1 MIRAIQRFLITLI
14 LIAVVLFLL
23 FEAFF
28 YYRSL
33 DKYPTGMTIADVPV
47 AGMVRDEAATAL
59 IEAYTAPIAIRHR
72 EERVAVDPRELGFTL
87 DVEQMLAEAETAKT
101 PDDFLTGYA
110 EYVLGRALEPI
121 TISLVATHDEVI
133 TRQQLGTVV
142 SFLDQPAVAPQLL
155 VESETLQ
162 EGRNGFVTDIEASLP
177 IVTAALYATGA
188 EREAQLVVIE
198 EEAPERSLELLRTVL
213 QNLLDSF
220 DGFASIFVMDLET
233 GDEIGINADV
243 AVSGLS
249 ILKIPI
255 FVEAYAV
262 LDQAPDPTVESWFYE
277 TAVNSSN
284 FAANQL
290 LHVAAGENNT
300 YRGADV
306 FTEGMRNLGL
316 LNTFIAVPYDAPEV
330 AHRPNT
336 YVTPANSRTD
346 VNALPDI
353 SRQTTAEEIGTLL
366 SWLYYCAE
374 GTGGALLAAMPDKIT
389 PAECQAIIDV
399 LLLNVE
405 GNLIRFGV
413 PEEVPVSHKHGWNFT
428 DHGDAGLVYSPNRDY
443 VIYMYLSQPGS
454 DWLEPNYSFPIMRE
468 ISRAVYNYFNYDA
481 PYTLAELD
489 ARTLKWEQEHE
500 AAAAAAAAAAAEEA
514 AEPSE

>member
-1 MIRAIQRFLITLI
+1 MLRAIRRFLFTLI
-14 LIAVVLFLL
+14 LIVGTLYLL
-23 FEAFF
+23 LEAFL

-33 DKYPTGMTIADVPV
+33 DKFPTGMTVADVSV
-47 AGMVRDEAATAL
+47 AGLVRDEAATIL
-59 IEAYTAPIAIRHR
+59 IEQYMQPVAIYHR
-72 EERVAVDPRELGFTL
+72 DERVAVDPRELGFML
-87 DVEQMLAEAETAKT
+87 DVEQMLAEAEAAKA
-101 PDDFLTGYA
+101 PDDFLTGYL
-110 EYVLGRALEPI
+110 EYLLGRALEP
-121 TISLVATHDEVI
+121 TQVPLQATHDEVVM
-133 TRQQLGTVV
+133 RQRLETVA

-162 EGRNGFVTDIEASLP
+162 AGRDGFVADIDASLP
-177 IVTAALYATGA
+177 DVTQALYSPTM
-188 EREAQLVVIE
+188 REAHLVIRE
-198 EEAPERSLELLRTVL
+198 EKAPERSLLLLEDVIR
-213 QNLLDSF
+213 NLVDSF

-233 GDEIGINADV
+233 GEEFGINADV

-255 FVEAYAV
+255 FVEAYSV
-262 LDQAPDPTVESWFYE
+262 LDQPPNPIVEAWFYE
-277 TAVNSSN
+277 TAVQSSN

-300 YRGADV
+300 YKGADV

-336 YVTPANSRTD
+336 YVTPANARTD
-346 VNALPDI
+346 VNAFPDI

-366 SWLYYCAE
+366 SWLYYCSE
-374 GTGGALLAAMPDKIT
+374 GTGGALLAARAGKIT
-389 PAECQAIIDV
+389 PAECKAIVDV
-399 LLLNVE
+399 LKLNVE

-413 PEEVPVSHKHGWNFT
+413 PEDVDVSHKHGWNFT
-428 DHGDAGLVYSPNRDY
+428 DHGDAGIVYSPNRDY

-468 ISRAVYNYFNYDA
+468 ISRAVYNYFNYDV
-481 PYTLAELD
+481 PYTREELD
-489 ARTLKWEQEHE
+489 ARTLRWEQEQE
-500 AAAAAAAAAAAEEA
+500 AAAQEA
-514 AEPSE
+514 AEAAGEGE